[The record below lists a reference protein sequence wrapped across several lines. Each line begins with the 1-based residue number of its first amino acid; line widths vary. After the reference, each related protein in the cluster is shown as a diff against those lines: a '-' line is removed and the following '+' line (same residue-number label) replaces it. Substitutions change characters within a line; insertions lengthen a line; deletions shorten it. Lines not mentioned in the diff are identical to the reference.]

1 MRSKSSFSLAIAAVA
16 LLGVSVS
23 TPSQAFPLTLTPAG
37 IADGFTLNSVISGLN
52 GNNPGCCFVLG
63 SAVNSAGQ
71 IVLND
76 ASTGVNYLI
85 NNANNQVGVAAT
97 LSSVANP
104 GFPTAIVNAGGTLYA
119 SGGALRRLTNSGA
132 TDPTFN
138 SNGITVSAGMW
149 TNTVNQHIIAVGS
162 FGGGSGLL
170 DIDVSGALPT
180 ARLINNASSDG
191 VTVSPDGTIVYT
203 NNAAYRISDGGLV
216 ASYSVAGADG
226 MGVIQSNNALNGNLI
241 ISTAFNGT
249 LVMLEPGNN
258 FLQTVIASGGGYG
271 DFTSPDFTTG
281 TLLIS
286 SGDSLLRLGCGVGCG
301 VGAPPVD
308 PGVPEPQSLLLV
320 MAGLMGFFW
329 SRRRR

>member
-1 MRSKSSFSLAIAAVA
+1 MRSKSSFSVAIAALG
-16 LLGVSVS
+16 LLGVSVT
-23 TPSQAFPLTLTPAG
+23 TPSQAFPLTLTQAG
-37 IADGFTLNSVISGLN
+37 IDLGFNLNTVISGLN
-52 GNNPGCCFVLG
+52 GNTPSCCFVLG

-76 ASTGVNYLI
+76 AGPNVNYLI

-97 LSSVANP
+97 LSSAPNP

-119 SGGALRRLTNSGA
+119 SGSALRRLTNAGA

-138 SNGITVSAGMW
+138 SNGISVSAGMW

-162 FGGGSGLL
+162 FSGGSGLL
-170 DIDVSGALPT
+170 DIDVSGPLPT
-180 ARLINNASSDG
+180 ARLINHAGSDG
-191 VTVSPDGTIVYT
+191 VTVSPDGTVVYT
-203 NNAAYRISDGGLV
+203 NSAAYLISDGSLV
-216 ASYSVAGADG
+216 ASYSVGGADG

-241 ISTAFNGT
+241 ISTSSVGT
-249 LVMLEPGNN
+249 LVMLDPDDN

-286 SGDSLLRLGCGVGCG
+286 SGDSLLRLGCGAGCG
-301 VGAPPVD
+301 VGAAPVIV
-308 PGVPEPQSLLLV
+308 GVPEPESLLLM
-320 MAGLMGFFW
+320 MAGLMGFLW